1 MRILIAAATDLEMQ
15 AFGADRGAVACV
27 LRLIT
32 GIGPVETA
40 LSLTSMLHQYS
51 GQISAVVNF
60 GIAGAYPD
68 SPAQLLD
75 ICIAEQEILGDLGI
89 CLPERIERFAERGL
103 AVRDSFILDI
113 DLREAGAQ
121 ALRHIGITFL
131 QGNFVTV
138 SSSSGTTERAQ
149 QIGHQY
155 QGLCENMEGAA
166 VVRVCEAFNLP
177 CVELRC
183 ISNRAGERDRKNW
196 RLHEACFEAGQA
208 AAAVTKFL
216 LTG

>member
-15 AFGADRGAVACV
+15 AFGADRGAAACV

-75 ICIAEQEILGDLGI
+75 ICIAKQEILGDLGI
-89 CLPERIERFAERGL
+89 CLPERIERFAERGF
-103 AVRDSFILDI
+103 AVRDSFVLDVG
-113 DLREAGAQ
+113 LREAATQ
-121 ALRHIGITFL
+121 ALRQIEIICL

-149 QIGHQY
+149 QIGRQY

-166 VVRVCEAFNLP
+166 VAMVCEAFHLP

-196 RLHEACFEAGQA
+196 RLQEACLRAGQTA
-208 AAAVTKFL
+208 AAMTEFL